1 MSTDVAPAKGR
12 LPPQIPFIIGN
23 EAAERFSFYGMRN
36 VLTNFLVGYLLI
48 GLAEPERQAAA
59 KEVFHVF
66 VMGVYFFPLLGGWL
80 SDRFLGKYR
89 TIFWLSLVYCAGQVL
104 LALSVESK
112 PGFYAGLF
120 LIALGSGGIK
130 PCVSAFVGDQFD
142 QSNKHLAKLVFDA
155 FYWIIN
161 FGSFFA
167 SLLIPPLLSATP
179 TTVSVAGS
187 TLFTLDTP
195 LPRLAFGI
203 PALLMVL
210 ATVIFW
216 AGRAKYVNVP
226 PTPADP
232 HSFLNVCWTAL
243 TRQTSGSRP
252 GLVLAIVGVVG
263 ALGALVTTPWLGFV
277 AAFCLAIVLL
287 LVFGGA
293 GVWLQLDRAK
303 GVHPDDDV
311 DGARA
316 VLRVLVIFALVTP
329 FWSLFDQKASTWILQ
344 GNQMALPGWGWFK
357 SAAQMQAL
365 NPLLVMLLI
374 PFNNL
379 VLYPG
384 LRRLGVEVTAL
395 RRMGFGIAFSG
406 LSWIAV
412 GVLQLTMDAGSEKL
426 PVLWQ
431 ALPYALLTFGEVLV
445 SATGLEFAYSQAPA
459 KLKGVLMS
467 FWSLSVTIGNLWVL
481 LVNASVKSESVTKA
495 ITDAGYGVMAFQM
508 FFFAGFAFVAAAA
521 FAAYA
526 KRYTVLD
533 FYRKS

>member
-1 MSTDVAPAKGR
+1 MANEAKAGK

-80 SDRFLGKYR
+80 SDRLLGKYR
-89 TIFWLSLVYCAGQVL
+89 TILYLSVVYCVGQAL

-112 PGFYAGLF
+112 SGFYAGLF

-167 SLLIPPLLSATP
+167 SLLIPPLLAKEP
-179 TTVSVAGS
+179 TVITWSGS
-187 TLFTLDTP
+187 TIFTLDTP
-195 LPRLAFGI
+195 LPRAAFGV
-203 PALLMVL
+203 PAVLMVV
-210 ATVIFW
+210 ATVILW
-216 AGRAKYVNVP
+216 AGRNRYVNVP
-226 PTPADP
+226 PTASDP
-232 HSFLNVCWTAL
+232 HAFSRVCLTAL
-243 TRQTSGSRP
+243 TGKGTSGSQP
-252 GLVLAIVGVVG
+252 GLVLAIVGAVG
-263 ALGALVTTPWLGFV
+263 ALGSLVLIPWLGVV
-277 AAFCLAIVLL
+277 ASLCLAITVF
-287 LVFGGA
+287 LVFAGG

-303 GVHPDDDV
+303 GQHPDEDV
-311 DGARA
+311 DGVRA

-344 GNQMALPGWGWFK
+344 GNAMALPGWGWFK

-374 PFNNL
+374 PFNNV
-379 VLYPG
+379 VLYPT
-384 LRRLGVEVTAL
+384 LKRLGVEVTAL
-395 RRMGFGIAFSG
+395 RRMGMGIAFSG
-406 LSWIAV
+406 LAWVAV
-412 GVLQLTMDAGSEKL
+412 AGLQLVLDGGEKL

-467 FWSLSVTIGNLWVL
+467 FWSLSVTVGNLWVL
-481 LVNASVKSESVTKA
+481 LVNATVKNDTVTKA
-495 ITDAGYGVMAFQM
+495 IGDAGFGVMAFQM

-521 FAAYA
+521 FALYA
-526 KRYTVLD
+526 RRYVVVD
-533 FYRKS
+533 YYRKA

>member
-1 MSTDVAPAKGR
+1 MANQSKTGK

-48 GLAEPERQAAA
+48 ELAEPERQAAA

-80 SDRFLGKYR
+80 ADRVLGKYR
-89 TIFWLSLVYCAGQVL
+89 TILYLSLVYCVGQAL
-104 LALSVESK
+104 LAISVESK
-112 PGFYAGLF
+112 SGFYAGLF

-167 SLLIPPLLSATP
+167 SLLIPPLLANKPTP
-179 TTVSVAGS
+179 VSWGESV
-187 TLFTLDTP
+187 LFTLDTP
-195 LPRLAFGI
+195 LPRAAFGI
-203 PALLMVL
+203 PALLMVV
-210 ATVIFW
+210 ATMIFW
-216 AGRAKYVNVP
+216 AGRNRYVNVP
-226 PTPADP
+226 PTASDP
-232 HSFLNVCWTAL
+232 HAFTRVCLTAL
-243 TRQTSGSRP
+243 TTRTKASGQS
-252 GLVLAIVGVVG
+252 GLILALVG
-263 ALGALVTTPWLGFV
+263 AVGSLLALVTIPWLGV
-277 AAFCLAIVLL
+277 MASVCLAITIF
-287 LVFGGA
+287 LVFAGG
-293 GVWLQLDRAK
+293 GVWLQLDGAK
-303 GVHPDDDV
+303 GTHPEEDIEGV
-311 DGARA
+311 RA

-344 GNQMALPGWGWFK
+344 GNTMALPGWGWFK

-384 LRRLGVEVTAL
+384 LKAMGVEVTPL
-395 RRMGFGIAFSG
+395 RRMGMGIAFSG
-406 LSWIAV
+406 LAWVAV
-412 GVLQLTMDAGSEKL
+412 AALQLVLDGGEKL

-431 ALPYALLTFGEVLV
+431 SLPYALLTFGEALV

-467 FWSLSVTIGNLWVL
+467 FWSLSVTVGNLWVL
-481 LVNASVKSESVTKA
+481 LVNATVKNASVTKA
-495 ITDAGYGVMAFQM
+495 IGDAGFGVMAFQM

-521 FAAYA
+521 FALYA
-526 KRYTVLD
+526 RRYVVVD
-533 FYRKS
+533 YYRKA